1 MLTTSSSTSN
11 NSSTTAVTTST
22 STTTASTIANPTGTT
37 TTTTPSATGN
47 PSIPNANLLAQMMQ
61 HMLQVPAPAVAENR
75 YEQQL
80 LQLEAMGFTN
90 REANLRALIET
101 FGNVE
106 AAIDRLLSRM

>member
-1 MLTTSSSTSN
+1 M
-11 NSSTTAVTTST
+11 TTST
-22 STTTASTIANPTGTT
+22 STTTASSIANPTGT